1 MRQFGKKGKGEGE
14 LNEPVSIAIDS
25 YNVVYVGE
33 WKNNGISIFSTD
45 GEFIKSFGRGG
56 KGPVEFDGLAV
67 DKKGTLYVSDNG
79 NNRIQIF
86 K

>member
-1 MRQFGKKGKGEGE
+1 MYVAYQYNHRIQVFTVDGVYLRQFGKKGKGEGE

-33 WKNNGISIFSTD
+33 WKNNRISVFYY

-56 KGPVEFDGLAV
+56 TCGV
-67 DKKGTLYVSDNG
+67 
-79 NNRIQIF
+79 
-86 K
+86 